1 MIGVSIYL
9 AKERVKKQEE
19 WLKVA
24 KENGFS
30 SIFTS
35 LHIPE
40 DDPGT
45 YKKLIQML
53 GKQALENNMEL
64 MVDVSPKSLHHLGM
78 TYENVE
84 DLLDWGITGLRMD
97 YGIAPKEIARVSH
110 KMKVA
115 LNASTITD
123 SFWKELI
130 TEKIRVENVEA
141 WHNFYPRPETGLAK
155 SFLQKQN
162 QYLHECGI
170 KTMAFIPGDGEKRG
184 PLYEGLPTLEKHR
197 NMRPLEAYLELVQ
210 DCGVDKVLIGDIS
223 GSVESVQEIASASR
237 GIIPLRYKSF
247 ITDKE
252 VLKIVERVHTNRL
265 DPARDVIRSV
275 ESREEHKV
283 ILQPMHTITRKKGS
297 ITIDNE
303 LYGRYAGEMQV
314 AIHDL
319 PADEKVNVV
328 GMVVEEDISLLPYV
342 GAGKMFQISC
352 VIE

>member
-45 YKKLIQML
+45 YKELIQML

-155 SFLQKQN
+155 SFLQQQN

-210 DCGVDKVLIGDIS
+210 HCGVDKVLIGDIS

-247 ITDKE
+247 ITDNE
-252 VLKIVERVHTNRL
+252 VLKVVEQVHTNRL

-319 PADEKVNVV
+319 PVDEKVNVV

>member
-9 AKERVKKQEE
+9 SKERVKKQEE

-45 YKKLIQML
+45 YKELIQIL
-53 GKQALENNMEL
+53 GKQALENDMEL

-84 DLLDWGITGLRMD
+84 ELLDWGITGLRMD
-97 YGIAPKEIARVSH
+97 YGIKPKEIARVSH

-162 QYLHECGI
+162 EYLHECGI
-170 KTMAFIPGDGEKRG
+170 KTMAFIPGDDEKRG
-184 PLYEGLPTLEKHR
+184 PLYEGLPTLEKQR

-210 DCGVDKVLIGDIS
+210 HCGVDKVLIGDIS
-223 GSVESVQEIASASR
+223 GGVESVQEIASASR

-247 ITDKE
+247 ICDKE
-252 VLKIVERVHTNRL
+252 ALKVVERVHTNRL

-275 ESREEHKV
+275 ESREGNKV
-283 ILQPMHTITRKKGS
+283 ILKPMHTIARKKGS

-314 AIHDL
+314 VTHDL
-319 PADEKVNVV
+319 PKDEKVNVV
-328 GMVVEEDISLLPYV
+328 GMVVEEDLSLLPYV
-342 GAGKMFQISC
+342 GAGKMFQLFC
-352 VIE
+352 AIE

>member
-9 AKERVKKQEE
+9 SKERVKKQEE

-45 YKKLIQML
+45 YKELIQIL
-53 GKQALENNMEL
+53 GKQALENEMEL

-78 TYENVE
+78 TYENMEELV
-84 DLLDWGITGLRMD
+84 DWGITGLRMD
-97 YGIAPKEIARVSH
+97 YGITPKEIARVSH

-123 SFWKELI
+123 SFWKELLS
-130 TEKIRVENVEA
+130 ENIRVENVEA

-170 KTMAFIPGDGEKRG
+170 KTMAFIPGDGEK
-184 PLYEGLPTLEKHR
+184 TW
-197 NMRPLEAYLELVQ
+197 
-210 DCGVDKVLIGDIS
+210 
-223 GSVESVQEIASASR
+223 SV
-237 GIIPLRYKSF
+237 K
-247 ITDKE
+247 
-252 VLKIVERVHTNRL
+252 
-265 DPARDVIRSV
+265 
-275 ESREEHKV
+275 
-283 ILQPMHTITRKKGS
+283 
-297 ITIDNE
+297 
-303 LYGRYAGEMQV
+303 
-314 AIHDL
+314 
-319 PADEKVNVV
+319 
-328 GMVVEEDISLLPYV
+328 
-342 GAGKMFQISC
+342 
-352 VIE
+352 